1 MCSMGYNRVSMAE
14 KSHWSGTTSTGANWD
29 VYEGNASDVLK
40 TLPPEQFNCAVT
52 SPPYYWLRDY
62 GVQGQIG
69 HESAVGEYVEALA
82 RTMDQVYRVLTKDGL
97 LFLNLGDTYYSGK
110 GKSHGT
116 DPKSSK
122 RRFGLRAVDK
132 SGGLGIELKPKSII
146 GIPWRVALEMA
157 KRKWVLRSA
166 IIWHRKHALTE
177 AVQDRP
183 RRSYENIFMFAKSRS
198 YFFNREALRNI
209 LVEEDVWTISARPKP
224 TNGIDTAPFPDELV
238 ERCLDLGC
246 PRSGSVLDPFAGAGT
261 TVRVAVT
268 SGRSATGIDLNPSF
282 CRYMAAQL
290 QTFESTKHQF
300 RLACS

>member
-1 MCSMGYNRVSMAE
+1 MRYNRVSMAE
-14 KSHWSGTTSTGANWD
+14 KSHWSGTSFTGAGWN
-29 VYEGNASDVLK
+29 VYQGNASDVLK
-40 TLPPEQFNCAVT
+40 TLAPEQFNCVVT

-62 GVQGQIG
+62 GVPTQIG
-69 HESAVGEYVEALA
+69 HENDVGGYVEALA
-82 RTMDQVYRVLTKDGL
+82 RIMDQVYRVLAKDGL

-132 SGGLGIELKPKSII
+132 SGGLGIELKPKSLI
-146 GIPWRVALEMA
+146 GIPWRVASEMA

-183 RRSYENIFMFAKSRS
+183 RRSYENVFMFAKSRS
-198 YFFNREALRNI
+198 YFFNRAALRNI

-246 PRSGSVLDPFAGAGT
+246 PSSGSVLDPFAGAGT
-261 TVRVAVT
+261 TVRVAIT

-282 CRYMAAQL
+282 CRYMATQL
-290 QTFESTKHQF
+290 ETLESTKHQL